1 MGVIDFLIMKF
12 VIIIAV
18 ALVGARTAQAMS
30 VVTEPAPTPP
40 GDVTETNHIFTTEV
54 EEPHGWFTDEP
65 DHTDYPDWS
74 TDEPDHTD
82 YPGWFTDEPDY
93 FTDDPD
99 WFTDEPDWFTD
110 EPDWITDEPEPEE
123 HVSLECMVFPAL
135 RVMKTEMMTEA
146 QLIRTAP
153 AQVVKQVVMRR
164 LGAL

>member
-93 FTDDPD
+93 FTDEPD
-99 WFTDEPDWFTD
+99 WATEHPDHSDYPGWFTDEPDYFTDEPDWFTD
-110 EPDWITDEPEPEE
+110 EPDWITDEPEPAE
-123 HVSLECMVFPAL
+123 HVSL
-135 RVMKTEMMTEA
+135 
-146 QLIRTAP
+146 
-153 AQVVKQVVMRR
+153 
-164 LGAL
+164 